1 LDWVSGVHKLS
12 QVVRQMKVRLVIANT
27 VRAALYASV
36 AARLTGVPFIW
47 YMRDFWLSESQPRYA
62 RLDRWGK
69 YAIGSAASR
78 IIVNST
84 AVAQQLPMER
94 QVKVIHN
101 GIDLA
106 RYQAE
111 VDSRAFRATWAVPS
125 EAPVVGMVGRLRPW
139 KGHERFLRSM
149 AHVSRQMPDCRY
161 LIVGGT
167 IFNVDRDYPRRLQT
181 LAQELG
187 LAERVIFTG
196 HLDDIRPAL
205 GSMDIFV
212 HPGEPEPFGLVNIE
226 AMAMRKPV
234 VAFAHGALPEI
245 VIEGQTG
252 KLVPPGDEVTLS
264 ARVIDLLRNPVQR
277 MALGEAG
284 RCRVEAQFSVEHV
297 VSAVTAVF
305 EQVIT

>member
-1 LDWVSGVHKLS
+1 
-12 QVVRQMKVRLVIANT
+12 
-27 VRAALYASV
+27 
-36 AARLTGVPFIW
+36 
-47 YMRDFWLSESQPRYA
+47 
-62 RLDRWGK
+62 
-69 YAIGSAASR
+69 
-78 IIVNST
+78 
-84 AVAQQLPMER
+84 
-94 QVKVIHN
+94 
-101 GIDLA
+101 
-106 RYQAE
+106 
-111 VDSRAFRATWAVPS
+111 
-125 EAPVVGMVGRLRPW
+125 
-139 KGHERFLRSM
+139 
-149 AHVSRQMPDCRY
+149 MPDCRY

-205 GSMDIFV
+205 GSMDIFF

-252 KLVPPGDEVTLS
+252 KLGPPGDEVTLS